1 MEEFLAAP
9 VKKANPKVVVIE
21 SAKGIDKLLEYQE
34 EHEHG
39 DHHQEKKQEPRQAEH
54 EKNAHAERDD
64 RHGED
69 EHGHHHEGV
78 NPHLFASPRMTG
90 LLAMNIAGELS
101 KVTPEAAA
109 IYLKNAQA
117 YMARMDKLAEEFAAL
132 GKTVKNNRIVTQHG
146 VFDYLARDMGLEVV
160 AVMQAHEGQEPSASE
175 MLEIVRV
182 VKDKKAGALFTE
194 PQYPQKVGR
203 TIAKEAG
210 IPSAILD
217 PVATGPEKAGLDYY
231 EVVMRQNMEVLR
243 KTLGQK

>member
-1 MEEFLAAP
+1 
-9 VKKANPKVVVIE
+9 
-21 SAKGIDKLLEYQE
+21 
-34 EHEHG
+34 
-39 DHHQEKKQEPRQAEH
+39 
-54 EKNAHAERDD
+54 
-64 RHGED
+64 
-69 EHGHHHEGV
+69 
-78 NPHLFASPRMTG
+78 MTG
-90 LLAMNIAGELS
+90 LLAMNIAAELS

-182 VKDKKAGALFTE
+182 VKDKKAGALLTE